1 MFSTLHKRFV
11 RGTIIKPEAPSIS
24 LPPTQSLP
32 PLPAAITPDKN
43 NSTAAAERRGKR
55 EVVKFCHQSHEQVKK
70 KIHCFASS

>member
-24 LPPTQSLP
+24 LPPTQTLP

-43 NSTAAAERRGKR
+43 NSTAAAERHGMR
-55 EVVKFCHQSHEQVKK
+55 EVLYSTPTSYVHRSTK
-70 KIHCFASS
+70 AT

>member
-24 LPPTQSLP
+24 LPPTQTLP

-43 NSTAAAERRGKR
+43 NSTAAG
-55 EVVKFCHQSHEQVKK
+55 CS
-70 KIHCFASS
+70 